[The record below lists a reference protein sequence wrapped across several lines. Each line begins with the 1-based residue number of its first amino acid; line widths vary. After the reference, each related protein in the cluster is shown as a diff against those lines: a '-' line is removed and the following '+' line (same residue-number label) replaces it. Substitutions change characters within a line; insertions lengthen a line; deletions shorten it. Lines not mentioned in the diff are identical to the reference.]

1 MKNIYL
7 RLIQSWQPLI
17 NPVLATVTATLG
29 STPQKPGSLALFS
42 DGKLISGTVGGGIVE
57 NRVKAFADQC
67 SRTGESMYVS
77 FSLDNGVDRKDEAIC
92 GGSISILLDAN
103 PLEHLSVFEKMK
115 QNLAAGTPGVL
126 VTTVTTLKEPHVGI
140 RRHWTTAAPV
150 QDETPVKDENQ
161 STLVFHEPIFPLPRL
176 VIAGAGHIG
185 KALSHLGKML
195 DFEVTVA
202 DSRSAYANALNLPD
216 ADHTI
221 TGDIGKIMEDI
232 KKDSDTYIVIMTHGH
247 AGDAEAL
254 RSCIGSGAAYV
265 GMIGSKGKIAKMRE
279 EFITKKWATEEEWQK
294 IYSPVGLDIGSKTV
308 EEIAVSIA
316 AQLVLVR
323 SRESD
328 PPAGGLKT

>member
-254 RSCIGSGAAYV
+254 RSCIGAGAAYV